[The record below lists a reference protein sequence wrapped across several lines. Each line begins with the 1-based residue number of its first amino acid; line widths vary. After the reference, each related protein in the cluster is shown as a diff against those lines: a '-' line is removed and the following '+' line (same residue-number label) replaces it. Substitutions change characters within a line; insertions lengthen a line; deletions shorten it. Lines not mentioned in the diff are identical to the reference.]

1 MYVRI
6 GAMTFLGC
14 LVLSCFLFPSP
25 ALAGE
30 LDCSYATPLVLNG
43 PSRSAS
49 PMSYPDNV
57 LVYACACSG
66 GGGDVV
72 YSLTTPPGLGVQ
84 VRILL
89 AGPDPGHVANIDLM
103 LLGSCDKNDC
113 VARSCSGSNRVEIIE
128 VCLEP
133 NRTYYVVVDGS
144 DIYGGTVIA
153 SILKTCP
160 NGNLPIASRVKQGV
174 HAHDSSWSKVKQLFR

>member
-1 MYVRI
+1 MIVRI
-6 GAMTFLGC
+6 GAMTFTSF
-14 LVLSCFLFPSP
+14 LVLCGLLFPSP

-43 PSRSAS
+43 PSRGGN
-49 PMSYPDNV
+49 PMNFPDNV
-57 LVYACACSG
+57 LFYGCSCSG

-89 AGPDPGHVANIDLM
+89 TGPDPGHVADIDLM

-113 VARSCSGSNRVEIIE
+113 VAKSCSGFNRVETIE

-160 NGNLPIASRVKQGV
+160 NGNLPFSSRVKQGV